1 MKVLL
6 PLLLLPFLT
15 ALPVNAAPTYLT
27 CSITETASEV
37 GGKVFE
43 PSKTP
48 LTVELTLNE
57 DQQTASYYLPS
68 TGLTQRVGANFQR
81 DVITFKTEKQSS
93 STKVSGNWSLDRVAG
108 TLTRSTQVYATG
120 AVPMKMLDKT
130 SSGPCKKATAP
141 ERQF

>member
-1 MKVLL
+1 MKRLR
-6 PLLLLPFLT
+6 PLLALPFLVT
-15 ALPVNAAPTYLT
+15 PPANAAPTYLT

-68 TGLTQRVGANFQR
+68 TGLTQRLGATFQR
-81 DVITFKTEKQSS
+81 DVITFKTESQSS
-93 STKVSGNWSLDRVAG
+93 MKTSDSWSLDRVAG
-108 TLTRSTQVYATG
+108 TLTRSFQAYATG
-120 AVPMKMLDKT
+120 AVPMKMIDKT
-130 SSGPCKKATAP
+130 SSGPCKKAAAP